1 MIDRPVWISEFYG
14 GRSKNPQFTAA
25 NHASCYYH
33 ALRSGARLAL
43 LWDGVGLGQLFTRT
57 ETADGG
63 QPTPHYFVVQAFNRH
78 FGPGTQ
84 LYQTKSSSDDI
95 EVLASRA
102 KVMLINK
109 RPESVTVHLEGKD
122 VSLAGCEVRVL
133 DASFGVPPLGGKD
146 QSDPRKR
153 GTPNSAADVSTER

>member
-1 MIDRPVWISEFYG
+1 MGRTPFFGDLVKEFQTMIDRPVWISEFYG

-33 ALRSGARLAL
+33 ALRRGARLAL

-63 QPTPHYFVVQAFNRH
+63 QPTPHYFVVQAFNQH

-84 LYQTKSSSDDI
+84 LYKTKSSSDDI
-95 EVLASRA
+95 EVLASRTRIL
-102 KVMLINK
+102 LINK
-109 RPESVTVHLEGKD
+109 RPDPVRVRPEGKE
-122 VSLAGCEVRVL
+122 LLLQGYEVGVL
-133 DASFGVPPLGGKD
+133 DAPGAGLP
-146 QSDPRKR
+146 
-153 GTPNSAADVSTER
+153 